1 MARIWTEKEEQRL
14 QQMVDQGFLQTEIA
28 EYLGRSLSSISSKVK
43 KIRKPE
49 KYGAKKPRKR
59 SNSWTDDEVAKLIDM
74 YEDGISTKR
83 ISEYLGRGW
92 PATRT
97 KITLLREEGVQI
109 KRRRL
114 NYKQK
119 AQNARKHYGVNIGH
133 ISLALFDDAANV
145 TEEAADWIVQKTAA
159 MGYKSVAE
167 YLVDIALEQYYEET
181 ANGR

>member
-1 MARIWTEKEEQRL
+1 
-14 QQMVDQGFLQTEIA
+14 MVDQGFLQTEIA

-43 KIRKPE
+43 KMRKDERDGSRP
-49 KYGAKKPRKR
+49 AKKRR
-59 SNSWTDDEVAKLIDM
+59 NSWTDEEVEQLIALF
-74 YEDGISTKR
+74 EQGFSTKK
-83 ISEYLGRGW
+83 IAEVLGRGW

-97 KITLLREEGVQI
+97 KLTLLREEGIEI

-114 NYKQK
+114 NHRQK

-133 ISLALFDDAANV
+133 ISLCLFDDAANV
-145 TEEAADWIVQKTAA
+145 TEDAADWIVKKASD

-181 ANGR
+181 ANER

>member
-1 MARIWTEKEEQRL
+1 MAKIWTEKEEQRL

-28 EYLGRSLSSISSKVK
+28 EYLDRSLASISSKVK
-43 KIRKPE
+43 KMRMLE
-49 KYGAKKPRKR
+49 KYGPKKPRKR
-59 SNSWTDDEVAKLIDM
+59 RNSWTDEEVAKLIEM
-74 YEDGISTKR
+74 FEDGISTKK
-83 ISEYLGRGW
+83 ISEVLGRGW

-97 KITLLREEGVQI
+97 KLTLLREEGHKI

-114 NYKQK
+114 NHRQK

-133 ISLALFDDAANV
+133 ISLCLFDDAANV
-145 TEEAADWIVQKTAA
+145 TDEAADWIVQKTST

-181 ANGR
+181 ADGR